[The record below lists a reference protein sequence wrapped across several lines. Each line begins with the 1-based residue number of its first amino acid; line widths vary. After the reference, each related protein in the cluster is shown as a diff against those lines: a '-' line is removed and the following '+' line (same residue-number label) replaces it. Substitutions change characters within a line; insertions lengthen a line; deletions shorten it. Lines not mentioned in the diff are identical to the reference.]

1 MIKCMKKGGRSMIK
15 SEVHNKITIKEL
27 LLLLSS
33 FIIFYFISTKNY
45 IFFHSVIE
53 TIITMISFS
62 LMLIS
67 VGTLKVSENSYFNF
81 LGIISGF
88 IGIIDWFHIFTYRGI
103 NIFSDNANIPTQ
115 LWTLGRYF
123 ECIVMFLSFRYINKK
138 VHAKKVILFNTILL
152 TMFLS
157 SILIV
162 NIFPDCYIEG
172 VGLTPFKRLSEYLA
186 SMGFLIVIL
195 KYIKSKDEVIVNN
208 RYFLIQSMIFRIL
221 SSLAF
226 TLYFDVYGI
235 SNFLGHIFR
244 FISFYF
250 IFKILFENIITKPYS
265 ILFHNISR
273 KAIELEEANK
283 RLREANA
290 KIEEGN
296 ALYKKFIDFI
306 PDGIIVLRGDKISSV
321 NYRFCDMLGIEE
333 ESIMIN
339 RSIYEII
346 TESYH
351 HLLYS
356 RLNSEDK
363 NKLLSSVEYEISWGN
378 KKVFA
383 EMCSLNVEDEEGGY
397 LISAI
402 RDITDRKKAEEAN
415 ALLLEKQKSEQIKN
429 DFFANISHEFKTPIN
444 VIYSALQLQ
453 KDSYYNSNMD
463 SVIKCNKIIKQN
475 CLRLIRLINNLID
488 LTKIE
493 TGFFKPNMKMENI
506 INVVEDVS
514 LSIVD
519 YVESKNMNLIFDT
532 EVEELYVN
540 CDVDLIERIMLN
552 LLSNAVKYGKEQG
565 NIQVYIYQKSSNS
578 VSISVKDNGVGIPQS
593 MYYRIFQRFEKVDK
607 SLSRNAEGSGIG
619 LSLVKSLVEMQGG
632 TINFNSKIDEGTE
645 FLMIFPVVEEGLEEA
660 STAEKVRICEKSII
674 EAIEIEFSDI
684 YS

>member
-1 MIKCMKKGGRSMIK
+1 MIK
-15 SEVHNKITIKEL
+15 SEVHNKITVKEL

-45 IFFHSVIE
+45 IFFHSAIE

-67 VGTLKVSENSYFNF
+67 LGTLKISENGYFTF
-81 LGIISGF
+81 LGITLGF
-88 IGIIDWFHIFTYRGI
+88 IGVIDWFHIFTYKGI
-103 NIFSDNANIPTQ
+103 SIFSNNSNIPTQ
-115 LWTLGRYF
+115 LWVLGRYF
-123 ECIVMFLSFRYINKK
+123 ECFIMFISFRYIKRK
-138 VHAKKVILFNTILL
+138 VHVKKLILINTILL
-152 TMFLS
+152 IVSLS
-157 SILIV
+157 SIIV
-162 NIFPDCYIEG
+162 FNVFPTCYVEG
-172 VGLTPFKRLSEYLA
+172 IGLTTFKRMSEYLA
-186 SMGFLIVIL
+186 SIGFFIVIL
-195 KYIKSKDEVIVNN
+195 NYIKSKDEVILNN
-208 RYFLIQSMIFRIL
+208 RYYLIGSMIFRIF

-226 TLYFDVYGI
+226 SLYADVYGI

-250 IFKILFENIITKPYS
+250 IFKILFENIITKTYS
-265 ILFHNISR
+265 ILFHNINK

-283 RLREANA
+283 RLIEANA

-296 ALYKKFIDFI
+296 VRYKKFIDFI
-306 PDGIIVLRGDKISSV
+306 PDGIIVLREERITSV
-321 NYRFCDMLGIEE
+321 NNRFCDMIGIEE
-333 ESIMIN
+333 EGAVIN
-339 RSIYEII
+339 RSIYSII
-346 TESYH
+346 DRTYH
-351 HLLYS
+351 ALLNS
-356 RLNSEDK
+356 RLNTKDK
-363 NKLLSSVEYEISWGN
+363 NKLLNSVEYEIVWRD
-378 KKVFA
+378 KKVFV
-383 EMCSLNVEDEEGGY
+383 EMCSLHVEDEEGGY

-402 RDITDRKKAEEAN
+402 RDITDRKRAEEAH

-429 DFFANISHEFKTPIN
+429 DFLANISHEFKTPIN

-453 KDSYYNSNMD
+453 KESYYNSNMD
-463 SVIKCNKIIKQN
+463 SIIKCNKIIKQN

-493 TGFFKPNMKMENI
+493 TGFFKPNMKVENI
-506 INVVEDVS
+506 INIVEDVS

-519 YVESKNMNLIFDT
+519 YVESKDMNLIFDT
-532 EVEELYVN
+532 EIEELYVN

-565 NIQVYIYQKSSNS
+565 SIQVSIYQRSDNS
-578 VSISVKDNGVGIPQS
+578 VGISVKDDGVGIPQN
-593 MYYRIFQRFEKVDK
+593 MYHRIFQRFEKVDK

-632 TINFNSKIDEGTE
+632 TINFNSKINEGTE
-645 FLMIFPVVEEGLEEA
+645 FLIVFPIEEQYLEA
-660 STAEKVRICEKSII
+660 AVTTEKVRLYEKSII

>member
-1 MIKCMKKGGRSMIK
+1 MYGKGGRFMIK

-27 LLLLSS
+27 VLLLSS
-33 FIIFYFISTKNY
+33 FIIFYFISAKNY

-67 VGTLKVSENSYFNF
+67 LGTLKISENSYFAF
-81 LGIISGF
+81 LGITLGF
-88 IGIIDWFHIFTYRGI
+88 IGIIDWFHIFTYKGI
-103 NIFSDNANIPTQ
+103 NIFSSNSNTPTQ
-115 LWTLGRYF
+115 LWVLGRYY
-123 ECIVMFLSFRYINKK
+123 ECFIMFLSFRYIKREIHVKK
-138 VHAKKVILFNTILL
+138 LILFNAIFLIVS
-152 TMFLS
+152 LS
-157 SILIV
+157 SIIV
-162 NIFPDCYIEG
+162 FSIFPDCYVEG
-172 VGLTPFKRLSEYLA
+172 IGLTTFKRMSEYLS
-186 SMGFLIVIL
+186 SMGFFIIIL
-195 KYIKSKDEVIVNN
+195 KYIRSKNEVLSNN
-208 RYFLIQSMIFRIL
+208 RYYLIQSMIFRIL

-226 TLYFDVYGI
+226 SLYFDVYGI

-250 IFKILFENIITKPYS
+250 IFKILFENIITKTYS
-265 ILFHNISR
+265 ILFHDINR
-273 KAIELEEANK
+273 KAVELEEANK
-283 RLREANA
+283 LLKEANA
-290 KIEEGN
+290 KIKEGN
-296 ALYKKFIDFI
+296 VLYKKFIDFI
-306 PDGIIVLRGDKISSV
+306 PDGIIVLRKERITSV
-321 NYRFCDMLGIEE
+321 NNRFCDMVGIKDEE
-333 ESIMIN
+333 EIIN
-339 RSIYEII
+339 RNIYFII
-346 TESYH
+346 DKPYYA
-351 HLLYS
+351 LLNS
-356 RLNSEDK
+356 RLNIKDK
-363 NKLLSSVEYEISWGN
+363 DKLLSSVEYEIVWGD
-378 KKVFA
+378 KKVFV
-383 EMCSLNVEDEEGGY
+383 EMCSLHVEDEEGGY

-402 RDITDRKKAEEAN
+402 RDITDRKRAEEAHN
-415 ALLLEKQKSEQIKN
+415 LLLEKQKSEQIKN

-493 TGFFKPNMKMENI
+493 TGFFKPNMKIENI
-506 INVVEDVS
+506 INIVEDVS

-532 EVEELYVN
+532 EVEELYIN

-565 NIQVYIYQKSSNS
+565 NIQVSVYQRSGNS
-578 VSISVKDNGVGIPQS
+578 VGISVKDNGVGIPQN

-632 TINFNSKIDEGTE
+632 TIDFNSKINEGTE
-645 FLMIFPVVEEGLEEA
+645 FLIVFPIEEQYLEA
-660 STAEKVRICEKSII
+660 AITTEKVRLYEKSII